1 MGKLNCKIVKKQ
13 MGKKIQS
20 ADCVNG
26 YSLGLNKGFIV
37 TKNLAR
43 RVRPSNRKGYVTE
56 RIALLQKTIKSV
68 AGFSPYEKRAMEMFK
83 VGNTNLDKRAKK
95 FLKKRL
101 GTWSRANRKSEEI
114 QNLLKKKKN

>member
-1 MGKLNCKIVKKQ
+1 

-26 YSLGLNKGFIV
+26 YSLGLNKGFVV

-43 RVRPSNRKGYVTE
+43 RARHSTRKGLMPE
-56 RIALLQKTIKSV
+56 RIVLLTKTIKSV
-68 AGFSPYEKRAMEMFK
+68 AGFSPYEKRALEMFK
-83 VGNTNLDKRAKK
+83 VGNTKLDKRAKK

-101 GTWSRANRKSEEI
+101 GTWSRANRKTEEI
-114 QNLLKKKKN
+114 QTLLKKKKN